1 MQTATMNQS
10 PLNQAL
16 ADNLARLMD
25 MKGLKQMALAKK
37 CGVAQ
42 TTISLY
48 LNPDRRK
55 PGKDG
60 KPGSAKLTEVE
71 MLASAL
77 GVESWEL
84 LRPMTGAQREVYER
98 IEAAYR
104 ALQPKQPENIAAPI
118 DPTYKVA
125 PKRKRER
132 VESAS

>member
-104 ALQPKQPENIAAPI
+104 ALQPKQPENIAAPV